1 MIAICAIDLKMFLV
15 TIHLSYLLDPRGW
28 FTSVVQS
35 DEPWIWSISHVYPLS
50 MSSYL
55 FVVCLIDGMLSK
67 SELEQMWKEVLV
79 A

>member
-35 DEPWIWSISHVYPLS
+35 DEP
-50 MSSYL
+50 
-55 FVVCLIDGMLSK
+55 
-67 SELEQMWKEVLV
+67 
-79 A
+79 